1 VSEEPPPSAGAAA
14 AAARPGGT
22 WGSALTCQEFA
33 AISGVGFSAVG
44 QVFGAAV
51 YAAGSASGASCP
63 GPGPSRGEV
72 HARPAVPA
80 PGRGDPGTFGP
91 LVEAMYQ
98 ARHAAV
104 DRMTAECAALGGHGV
119 VGVRLSRGSFL
130 LGGLEF
136 TAVGT
141 AVRAAGAAR
150 LRAPFTS
157 DLSGQDFARLI
168 TAGWVPAGLALGIA
182 IRSWHD
188 DRAVTRQARP
198 WSGNAE
204 MAGWTELVNQSR
216 RDARC
221 RLEQDVRRLGAEGVV
236 LAGMQTRVRQR
247 DCPVTVGRRDHI
259 AEVTLIGTAI
269 ARFSPADHRRA
280 SPALTV
286 MPLGPRAAGRWI
298 SLPASALPSVW
309 EHWSRSVAGSAGIA
323 VRAGWRNTML
333 SKKQAAEAVRASK
346 ARLGVTWSQLA
357 EAVGRPVAWTTSA
370 LLGQQPMTAA
380 QAKAACSLLEL
391 GEDVLQALVLQP
403 TRGALETPVPADPTI
418 YRFYEVLQVYGPTI
432 KELIHEE
439 FGDGIMS
446 AINFRLDVR
455 REPDPGGDRV
465 VVVLDGK
472 FLPYQW

>member
-1 VSEEPPPSAGAAA
+1 VSEEPPTSAGAAA
-14 AAARPGGT
+14 AGARPSGM

-33 AISGVGFSAVG
+33 AISGVGFAPVG

-51 YAAGSASGASCP
+51 YAAGSASGPTCP

-72 HARPAVPA
+72 SALPPAPA
-80 PGRGDPGTFGP
+80 PGRVDPGSFGP

-98 ARHAAV
+98 ARHTAV

-119 VGVRLSRGSFL
+119 VGVRLSRGSYP

-141 AVRAAGAAR
+141 AVHAAGAAG
-150 LRAPFTS
+150 LRVPFTS

-204 MAGWTELVNQSR
+204 MAGWTELVNQAR
-216 RDARC
+216 RDARS

-236 LAGMQTRVRQR
+236 LAGMQMQVREQ

-269 ARFSPADHRRA
+269 SRFSPAGHRHDR
-280 SPALTV
+280 PALAV
-286 MPLGPRAAGRWI
+286 MPLGPRAPGRWI
-298 SLPASALPSVW
+298 SLPPAAL
-309 EHWSRSVAGSAGIA
+309 RSGRCAARARPARKWIRPFGGPRREYLTAPGERIVVA
-323 VRAGWRNTML
+323 
-333 SKKQAAEAVRASK
+333 
-346 ARLGVTWSQLA
+346 
-357 EAVGRPVAWTTSA
+357 PVAI
-370 LLGQQPMTAA
+370 
-380 QAKAACSLLEL
+380 
-391 GEDVLQALVLQP
+391 
-403 TRGALETPVPADPTI
+403 RAD
-418 YRFYEVLQVYGPTI
+418 L
-432 KELIHEE
+432 
-439 FGDGIMS
+439 
-446 AINFRLDVR
+446 
-455 REPDPGGDRV
+455 
-465 VVVLDGK
+465 
-472 FLPYQW
+472 